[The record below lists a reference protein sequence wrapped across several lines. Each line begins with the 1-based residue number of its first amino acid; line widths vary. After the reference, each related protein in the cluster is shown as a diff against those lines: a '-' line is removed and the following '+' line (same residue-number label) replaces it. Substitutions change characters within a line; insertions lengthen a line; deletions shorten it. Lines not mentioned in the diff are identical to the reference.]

1 MEPRH
6 TERVVIRRAPK
17 ARAFVVVG
25 IILGIVG
32 IVAVSLLFP
41 PDAALGATL
50 VTGYFLLW
58 GTVVGLVGGLVV
70 WLWVDRRSKRRAH
83 ELDAEKLGPADD
95 TTSS

>member
-25 IILGIVG
+25 IILGVIGV
-32 IVAVSLLFP
+32 VAISLLFP
-41 PDAALGATL
+41 PDAALGQTL

-58 GTVVGLVGGLVV
+58 GTVIGLVGGLLV
-70 WLWVDRRSKRRAH
+70 WLWADWRSKRRSH

-95 TTSS
+95 GE